1 MIYLGDVNFWLA
13 LTFESHVHHVSARQ
27 WFEQLTPPN
36 GCAFCRLTQQGYLRL
51 ATNPKAFGNEAV
63 TLAEAWTLYDR
74 LLADPRVSFA
84 EEPLGIEAS
93 WRRYTS
99 RRRFSPKVWSDA
111 YLAAFVQHAGSEL
124 VTFDQGFGQFT
135 QSASTILS

>member
-13 LTFESHVHHVSARQ
+13 LAFESHVHHAGAKQ
-27 WFEQLTPPN
+27 WFEPLSPPD

-51 ATNPKAFGNEAV
+51 ATNPKAFDDEAV
-63 TLAEAWTLYDR
+63 TLEDAWKLYDT

-84 EEPLGIEAS
+84 DEPPDIEAS
-93 WRRYTS
+93 WRRHTS

-111 YLAAFVQHAGSEL
+111 YLAAFVQQVGGKL
-124 VTFDQGFGQFT
+124 VTFDQGFGQY
-135 QSASTILS
+135 AGLAVTILS